1 MKAAGALLV
10 LLLCLFE
17 DGAQGERGALN
28 ERYNN
33 VEPGIL
39 IQPDLSD
46 EVNQL
51 RDMVHSLGNTVA
63 VQGEKLKTME
73 AKVTASEGEVQELQH
88 TVAVQGE
95 KLKTM
100 EAKVTASEGEVQ
112 ELRDTVVVQGEKLR
126 SVEEEA
132 MGQRDLVSDLRVELG
147 INKHEMEGMLK

>member
-10 LLLCLFE
+10 LLLCLSE
-17 DGAQGERGALN
+17 AGAQGERGALN
-28 ERYNN
+28 ERDNN
-33 VEPGIL
+33 VEPGTL

-51 RDMVHSLGNTVA
+51 RDMVHSLGN
-63 VQGEKLKTME
+63 
-73 AKVTASEGEVQELQH
+73 